1 MQTFYQEESKMIKW
15 AITFFVLA
23 LIAGLFGFG
32 LIANLSFGIAKIL
45 FYIFIALFVIS
56 LIFGRNTTRSRT

>member
-1 MQTFYQEESKMIKW
+1 MIKW
-15 AITFFVLA
+15 AITFLVLA
-23 LIAGLFGFG
+23 LLAGLFGFG

-56 LIFGRNTTRSRT
+56 LIFGGRTTRSRT